1 MTNKVVQNGDKIK
14 VHYTGTL
21 DDGKQFDSSEGR
33 EPLEFEVG
41 SGQLIKGFDDAVVGM
56 KIGDEKTIKLKPS
69 EAYGEANPQLIQTL
83 PFTPQPNLDPK
94 PGQMLSLQDPQG
106 REIRAL
112 IKAVGED
119 TITLDL
125 NHPLAGKNLNFKI
138 RVIEIA

>member
-1 MTNKVVQNGDKIK
+1 MADKVVKNGDKIK

-21 DDGKQFDSSEGR
+21 DNGEQFDTSMGR

-69 EAYGEANPQLIQTL
+69 EAYGESDPKLVQSL
-83 PFTPQPNLDPK
+83 PFTPREDFDPK
-94 PGQMLSLQDPQG
+94 PGQVLALQDPTG
-106 REIRAL
+106 REVRAF
-112 IKAVGED
+112 IKEVKD
-119 TITLDL
+119 DSITLDL

-138 RVIEIA
+138 KVIGII